1 MAKLS
6 KLLKT
11 DVMAMGD
18 ISALAEL
25 LQGYG
30 RGKDT
35 VLAHITPKEA
45 ALLKSRGG
53 RGSRNPQTGL
63 LEFEGGDEAFSY
75 TDFGAAPAAETGGG
89 APVPAAAPV
98 DTSAGG
104 AGLTSKLPAEGY
116 ALAPADTSGGD
127 LGGGFTYTPGASE
140 QGVRVSPQQAAAFA
154 PVQVPQGPTPLGLT
168 AGPES
173 TDLTSQYG
181 TQAPSPEKSLL
192 AGLSPD
198 KLRLALGAGLGGL
211 GVLQA
216 RRAASQAQAAKR
228 DIAAL
233 GEPYQQQGQALI
245 AAAQRGELT
254 PANQQALQAASAQL
268 QQGIAQRGG
277 VGVAQA
283 AQTLANLQ
291 NNMLQQQYT
300 YGLQVAQIG
309 DQYAQRAVQAGLQ
322 QDKELQAL
330 MQGLAM
336 SFGSFAGSRPNTP
349 ATQ

>member
-75 TDFGAAPAAETGGG
+75 TDFGAAPAAEAGGG

-104 AGLTSKLPAEGY
+104 AGLRATAPTSGY
-116 ALAPADTSGGD
+116 ALAPADTGGD
-127 LGGGFTYTPGASE
+127 LGGGFTYTPGTSYEGLQA
-140 QGVRVSPQQAAAFA
+140 SPQQAAAFA

-168 AGPES
+168 AGPAS

-181 TQAPSPEKSLL
+181 TQAPTPDKGLL
-192 AGLSPD
+192 SSAD
-198 KLRLALGAGLGGL
+198 KLRLALGAGLSGL

-216 RRAASQAQAAKR
+216 RKAASQAQAAKR
-228 DIAAL
+228 DIGAL
-233 GEPYQQQGQALI
+233 GAPYQQQGQALI
-245 AAAQRGELT
+245 GAAQRGELT

-336 SFGSFAGSRPNTP
+336 SFGSFAGSRPN
-349 ATQ
+349 Q

>member
-1 MAKLS
+1 MANLS
-6 KLLKT
+6 KALKT
-11 DVMAMGD
+11 DQMAD
-18 ISALAEL
+18 LDLKTLAQIL
-25 LQGYG
+25 KARG

-35 VLAHITPKEA
+35 ILAHITPEEA
-45 ALLKSRGG
+45 KLLKDRGG
-53 RGSRNPQTGL
+53 RGSKNPDTGL
-63 LEFEGGDEAFSY
+63 LEFAPE
-75 TDFGAAPAAETGGG
+75 DFGGYDPETLGQTQETN
-89 APVPAAAPV
+89 PAAATQ
-98 DTSAGG
+98 DTGG
-104 AGLTSKLPAEGY
+104 AYVPPNASAVETPA
-116 ALAPADTSGGD
+116 S
-127 LGGGFTYTPGASE
+127 
-140 QGVRVSPQQAAAFA
+140 
-154 PVQVPQGPTPLGLT
+154 
-168 AGPES
+168 
-173 TDLTSQYG
+173 
-181 TQAPSPEKSLL
+181 APSTTAPMTTADVSAFESRPYANIVDPYAQQSQQLQAYDLARSIEPSTQPAGVETGARSQQEKSLL
-192 AGLSPD
+192 AGLSSAD
-198 KLRLALGAGLGGL
+198 RLKLALGGGLGGL

-216 RRAASQAQAAKR
+216 RKASQQAQAAKR

-233 GEPYQQQGQALI
+233 GAPYQQQGQALI

>member
-1 MAKLS
+1 MANLS
-6 KLLKT
+6 KALKT
-11 DVMAMGD
+11 DQMAD
-18 ISALAEL
+18 LDLKTLAQIL
-25 LQGYG
+25 KARG

-35 VLAHITPKEA
+35 ILAHITPEEA
-45 ALLKSRGG
+45 KLLKSRGG
-53 RGSRNPQTGL
+53 RGSKNPDTGL
-63 LEFEGGDEAFSY
+63 LEFEPG
-75 TDFGAAPAAETGGG
+75 DFGGYDPETLGQTQETNPVAATQDTGGAYVPAPAPAAET
-89 APVPAAAPV
+89 PA
-98 DTSAGG
+98 S
-104 AGLTSKLPAEGY
+104 
-116 ALAPADTSGGD
+116 APAVETS
-127 LGGGFTYTPGASE
+127 
-140 QGVRVSPQQAAAFA
+140 AFA
-154 PVQVPQGPTPLGLT
+154 PSTTAPMTTADVSAFESRPYANIVDPYAQQSQQLQAYDLARSIEPSTKPAGVETGTPG
-168 AGPES
+168 
-173 TDLTSQYG
+173 Q
-181 TQAPSPEKSLL
+181 QEKSLL
-192 AGLSPD
+192 AGLSSAD
-198 KLRLALGAGLGGL
+198 RLKLALGGGLGGL

-216 RRAASQAQAAKR
+216 RKASQQAQAAKR

-233 GEPYQQQGQALI
+233 GAPYQQQGQELI

-309 DQYAQRAVQAGLQ
+309 DQYAQQAVQVGLQ

-349 ATQ
+349 AAQ

>member
-63 LEFEGGDEAFSY
+63 LEFEGGDEGFSY
-75 TDFGAAPAAETGGG
+75 TDFAAAPAAETGGG

-104 AGLTSKLPAEGY
+104 AGLRATAPTSGY
-116 ALAPADTSGGD
+116 ALAPADTGGD
-127 LGGGFTYTPGASE
+127 LGGGFTYTPGASD
-140 QGVRVSPQQAAAFA
+140 QGLQPSPQQAAAFA
-154 PVQVPQGPTPLGLT
+154 PVQVPQGPSPLGLT

-181 TQAPSPEKSLL
+181 TQAPSPEKSLF
-192 AGLSPD
+192 AGLSSAD
-198 KLRLALGAGLGGL
+198 RLKLALGGGLGGL

-216 RRAASQAQAAKR
+216 RKASQQAQAAKR

-233 GEPYQQQGQALI
+233 GAPYQQQGQDLI

-309 DQYAQRAVQAGLQ
+309 DQYAQRAVQVGLQ

-349 ATQ
+349 AAQ

>member
-63 LEFEGGDEAFSY
+63 LEFGEGDEGFSY
-75 TDFGAAPAAETGGG
+75 TDFAAAPAAETGGG

-116 ALAPADTSGGD
+116 ALAPADTGGD
-127 LGGGFTYTPGASE
+127 LGGGFTYTPGTSYEGLQA
-140 QGVRVSPQQAAAFA
+140 SPQQAAAFA
-154 PVQVPQGPTPLGLT
+154 PVQVPQGPSPLGLT

-181 TQAPSPEKSLL
+181 TQAPSPEKSFF
-192 AGLSPD
+192 AGLSSAD
-198 KLRLALGAGLGGL
+198 RLKLALGGGLGGL

-216 RRAASQAQAAKR
+216 RKASQQAQAAKQ

-233 GEPYQQQGQALI
+233 GAPYQQQGQALI
-245 AAAQRGELT
+245 GAAQRGELT

-309 DQYAQRAVQAGLQ
+309 DQYAQRAVQVGLQ

-349 ATQ
+349 AAQ